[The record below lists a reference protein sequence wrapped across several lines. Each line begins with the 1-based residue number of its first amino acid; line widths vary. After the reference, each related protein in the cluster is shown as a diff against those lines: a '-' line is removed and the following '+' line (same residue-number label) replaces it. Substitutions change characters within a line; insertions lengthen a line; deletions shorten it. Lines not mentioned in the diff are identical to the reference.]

1 MTDEQHFCKVCF
13 HDRRMHLKEEG
24 ACLTDGCDCEIY
36 RHGETRVTSSTGAS
50 KGTKEARYDLIP
62 IPALDALARLYGK
75 GAAKYAEHN
84 WRLGYEWSKSYSAAQ
99 RHMAAFWSGEN
110 IDPETQ
116 VPHVINA
123 AFHMFALATYIT
135 EHPEF
140 DDRFETNQGA
150 PEPTFQEL
158 VSKAFEHVAS
168 QIASVP
174 PVVYPA
180 SRESEMEQAAQ
191 WLAVQP
197 EGQTVTFTENFS
209 EEEVE
214 KIFDRAQELAGRTAH
229 LIIPPS
235 PAYDSSE
242 KELHVPNVQGVEY
255 YDSASH
261 DRVEG
266 VFPLMGPIE
275 IYASPLP
282 GYKFPDVADS
292 EWRFVV

>member
-1 MTDEQHFCKVCF
+1 MADFCKVCF
-13 HDRRMHLKEEG
+13 HDKKFHIKGEG
-24 ACLTDGCDCEIY
+24 ACLSDHCDCEIY
-36 RHGETRVTSSTGAS
+36 RHGETRVTSETGAE

-62 IPALDALARLYGK
+62 VPALDLLARLYGK
-75 GAAKYAEHN
+75 GAQKYAEHN
-84 WRLGYEWSKSYSAAQ
+84 WRLGYKWSLSYSAAQ
-99 RHMAAFWSGEN
+99 RHLNAFWSGED

-116 VPHVINA
+116 VPHVINV

-150 PEPTFQEL
+150 PEPTFQEIIG
-158 VSKAFEHVAS
+158 SAFDKMAS
-168 QIASVP
+168 QMVTLPIATE
-174 PVVYPA
+174 PVD
-180 SRESEMEQAAQ
+180 RETEMEEAAQ

-197 EGQTVTFTENFS
+197 EGKTITFTTDFS
-209 EEEVE
+209 EEEVG
-214 KIFDRAQELAGRTAH
+214 KIFDRAQELAERRTAH

-266 VFPLMGPIE
+266 VLPMMGPIE